1 MIAEFAP
8 AKINL
13 YLHVG
18 PVRRDGLHELRS
30 LFAFVGDGD
39 RVVAHP
45 SRDLTLELRGPF
57 AASLAGEDVRRN
69 LVYRAA
75 LALREAAG
83 VRDGAAMVLEKNL
96 PIAAGVGGGSA
107 DAAAALRA
115 LVRLWKLDISA
126 AELRRLAFSLGA
138 DVPAC
143 LDAGP
148 ALVSGAGER
157 IAPGPR
163 MAPLHVTL
171 VNPRV
176 AMPTGPIFRAFDAQN
191 AAPRAPEFDI
201 PRPATI
207 EGAVAMLAAT
217 RNDLQPF
224 AISRAPVVGET
235 LRFLGN
241 APGALGARMSGSGA
255 TAFGLFSSAA
265 AATRAAQKAQARGW
279 WAAAA
284 PMLRGAQA

>member
-39 RVVAHP
+39 RILAQP
-45 SRDLTLELRGPF
+45 SRDVSLELRGPF
-57 AASLAGEDVRRN
+57 AGSLAGEDVRRN
-69 LVYRAA
+69 LVFRAA
-75 LALREAAG
+75 MTLREASG
-83 VRDGAAMVLEKNL
+83 VREGAAIVLEKNL

-115 LVRLWKLDISA
+115 LARLWKLNVAPAD
-126 AELRRLAFSLGA
+126 LRRLAFSLGA

-143 LDAGP
+143 LDAAP

-157 IAPGPR
+157 IERGPR
-163 MAPLHVTL
+163 LAPLFVAL

-191 AAPRAPEFDI
+191 RAPAAPVFDML
-201 PRPATI
+201 RPATI
-207 EGAVAMLAAT
+207 AGAIDMLCAT
-217 RNDLQPF
+217 RNDLEPF
-224 AISRAPVVGET
+224 AIKRAPVVGLALQT
-235 LRFLGN
+235 LLG
-241 APGALGARMSGSGA
+241 APGVLGARMSGSGA
-255 TAFGLFSSAA
+255 TVFGLFSSLSAA
-265 AATRAAQKAQARGW
+265 QRAALGARARGW
-279 WAAAA
+279 WSTAA
-284 PMLRGAQA
+284 PVMRGASA

>member
-18 PVRRDGLHELRS
+18 PLRRDGLHELRS

-39 RVVAHP
+39 RIIAQA
-45 SRDLTLELRGPF
+45 SRDLSLELRGPF
-57 AASLAGEDVRRN
+57 GAALAGEDVRRN

-75 LALREAAG
+75 LALRDAAG
-83 VRDGAAMVLEKNL
+83 VRDGAAIVLEKNL

-115 LVRLWKLDISA
+115 LVRLWKLTIA
-126 AELRRLAFSLGA
+126 PAELRRLAFSLGA

-143 LDAGP
+143 LDASP
-148 ALVSGAGER
+148 VLVGGAGER

-163 MAPLHVTL
+163 MAPLHVAL

-176 AMPTGPIFRAFDAQN
+176 AMPTGPVFRAFDAQN
-191 AAPRAPEFDI
+191 PAPLAPQFDRL
-201 PRPATI
+201 RPATFAGAI
-207 EGAVAMLAAT
+207 EMIGAT
-217 RNDLQPF
+217 RNDLEPF
-224 AISRAPVVGET
+224 AIRRAPVVGEA
-235 LRFLGN
+235 LRFLW
-241 APGALGARMSGSGA
+241 ATPGVLGARMSGSGA
-255 TAFGLFSSAA
+255 TVFALFSSAA
-265 AATRAAQKAQARGW
+265 AARRAAQRAQGRGW
-279 WAAAA
+279 WSAAAA
-284 PMLRGAQA
+284 MLRGAP